1 MSCQGEYENIS
12 KLALRK
18 FKFVKDTVSHQL
30 VVMAAFFFDAT
41 KKKKMWEAVGTFYNE
56 SMSACSFPC

>member
-30 VVMAAFFFDAT
+30 VVMAVCLFLSMLNGCRAC
-41 KKKKMWEAVGTFYNE
+41 KMVNQA
-56 SMSACSFPC
+56 

>member
-30 VVMAAFFFDAT
+30 VVMAAFFDAT
-41 KKKKMWEAVGTFYNE
+41 ELKRKCGKQ
-56 SMSACSFPC
+56 

>member
-41 KKKKMWEAVGTFYNE
+41 KKKKCGKQ
-56 SMSACSFPC
+56 